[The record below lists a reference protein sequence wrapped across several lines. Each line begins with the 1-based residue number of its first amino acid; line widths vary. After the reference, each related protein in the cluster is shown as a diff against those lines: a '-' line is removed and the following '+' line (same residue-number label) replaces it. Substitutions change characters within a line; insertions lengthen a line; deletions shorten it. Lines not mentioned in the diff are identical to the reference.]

1 VLTVNAMST
10 ARKGDAMNLLNQRR
24 RLSRRS
30 VPLLLAGIIGGAAV
44 LSPVMGSAATFLT
57 KKKADKRYL
66 GNSAVATTT
75 ISHPGGN
82 TPGSGTVS
90 CPPGRQALSG
100 GADSPLFLGDDS
112 SNGMIITETRPV
124 VSGGRATGWS
134 VDFITGINPLT
145 VTIHAVC
152 AP

>member
-1 VLTVNAMST
+1 VLTVTAMST

-57 KKKADKRYL
+57 KRKADRRYL
-66 GNSAVATTT
+66 GNSAVVTTQIT
-75 ISHPGGN
+75 HPGSPA
-82 TPGSGTVS
+82 TGSGTVT

-100 GADSPLFLGDDS
+100 GADSPFFLGDTS
-112 SNGMIITETRPV
+112 STGMILTESRPV
-124 VSGGRATGWS
+124 MTGARATGWY
-134 VDFITGINPLT
+134 VEFVTGSGPT
-145 VTIHAVC
+145 PVTIHAVC